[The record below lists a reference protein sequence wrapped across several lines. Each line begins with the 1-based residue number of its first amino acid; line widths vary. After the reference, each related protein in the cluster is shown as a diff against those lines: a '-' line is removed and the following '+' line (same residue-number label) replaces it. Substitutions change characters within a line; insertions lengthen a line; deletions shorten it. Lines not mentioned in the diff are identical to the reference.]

1 MIYTYKECIEK
12 YKTDYE
18 IRKLLALGKLKRV
31 SRGVYSD
38 DIYESD
44 LAIISKSYPYAVFTM
59 NSAFYFHGLTDTIP
73 RSYYLMTDK
82 DATKIK
88 DERICQFFD
97 NQDSL
102 VLGVET
108 KNYCGTEIRI
118 FTRERMLVELIRNKN
133 KISFDY
139 YKEIIANYRKLV
151 YELDIQ
157 AVQEYAIQLPK
168 TKMVLDTLQLEVF

>member
-1 MIYTYKECIEK
+1 MIYTYKECLEK
-12 YKTDYE
+12 HKTDYE
-18 IRKLLALGKLKRV
+18 IRKLLDSGKLKRV

-44 LAIISKSYPYAVFTM
+44 LAIITKSYPYAVFTM

-73 RSYYLMTDK
+73 RLHYLMTNK

-88 DERICQFFD
+88 DERVCQFFD
-97 NQDSL
+97 NHDSL
-102 VLGVET
+102 AMGVET
-108 KNYCGTEIRI
+108 KNYCGTEIRV

-133 KISFDY
+133 KVPFDY
-139 YKEIIANYRKLV
+139 YKEIIASYRKLIH
-151 YELDIQ
+151 ELDIK

>member
-1 MIYTYKECIEK
+1 MIYNYKECIEK

-18 IRKLLALGKLKRV
+18 IRKLLNSGKLKRV
-31 SRGVYSD
+31 ARGIYSD

-44 LAIISKSYPYAVFTM
+44 LAIITKLYPYAVFTM
-59 NSAFYFHGLTDTIP
+59 NSSFYFHRLTDTIP

-88 DERICQFFD
+88 DDRVCQFFD
-97 NQDSL
+97 NYDSL
-102 VLGVET
+102 ELGVET

-118 FTRERMLVELIRNKN
+118 FSRERMLVELIRNKN
-133 KISFDY
+133 KVPFDY
-139 YKEIIANYRKLV
+139 YKEIIVNYRRLV

-157 AVQEYAIQLPK
+157 AVQEYAIKLPK
-168 TKMVLDTLQLEVF
+168 TKQVLDTLQLEVF